1 LALEVEFFTQEE
13 LRKQFNGLLQSYRSY
28 HQPEPHA
35 SDVTAEDREDL
46 ENNAKAAEDTF
57 NAAFRDR
64 IGENE
69 GFRLDG
75 AEALETLMTW
85 VASIGLPVVEGINIV
100 PRTKFSNT
108 ETFSQHLMELTSE
121 PVEPTEPSKWPFI
134 RKIR

>member
-1 LALEVEFFTQEE
+1 MALEVEYFTQEE
-13 LRKQFNGLLQSYRSY
+13 LREQFTGLLQSYRSH
-28 HQPEPHA
+28 HQPEPNA
-35 SDVTAEDREDL
+35 AGVTAEDREDL
-46 ENNAKAAEDTF
+46 QNNANAASHTF

-69 GFRLDG
+69 GLRLDD

-85 VASIGLPVVEGINIV
+85 AASTGLPVVEGTNML
-100 PRTKFSNT
+100 PRTEFSDP
-108 ETFSQHLMELTSE
+108 ETFSQRLMELTSE